1 MNPNWKRIVREHLA
15 VLRLPP
21 EREIEI
27 VEEQALHLEAA
38 YEDALAGGLSEAEAE
53 TRAAQSYDWRLLE
66 CELSRAERAP
76 DARAWRPSLELIERK
91 GGMRMEWFIQDLRF
105 GVRMLVKNPGFTLIA
120 VLTLALGIGV
130 NTAIFS
136 VVSAVLLRPLPYSEP
151 DKLVMVWERRI
162 REGSDNNAVAPAD
175 FRDWRAR
182 NQVFANMAAMFA
194 IPLNL
199 SEGNEP
205 ERVTTGLVSASFFEV
220 LGVKPMLGR
229 GFSAEEEQ
237 AGRSRVVI
245 MNHDLWQRRFG
256 ADRNIVGRRISIDGA
271 PFEVVGVLPPSFRF
285 PNKELA
291 LWVPLDANA
300 QDMQTRLSHFLSVYA
315 RLKPGVT
322 LEQARADME
331 RIGAQLS
338 QEYPQENEN
347 HTAFVIPLREEVAR
361 NLGAPLMILFAAV
374 GLVLLI
380 ACANVAN
387 LQLIRAVARQ
397 KELAVRAALGAV
409 RWRIARQLLTE
420 NAMLAALGAVLGML
434 LAWWS
439 VGTFTSLLPRNILHL
454 TGAPLDLRV
463 LGFTIAIS
471 LLTGALS
478 SLAALL
484 HASSVKL
491 NDTLKEGGRGAG
503 AMRQRARSAVVVVEL
518 ALAIVLL
525 IGAGLLIRSFWKLQ
539 RVSPGFAPQNVLTAQ
554 IALPSARYRDPE
566 QRVRFFQQLSEQAR
580 ALPGVQAVGA
590 ISILP
595 LGGGWSRTS
604 IAIEGRAEMTDLLPQ
619 LRPRIHPRTV
629 TPDYFQALGIPLL
642 NGRFLTPKDDSNAP
656 LVALINQTAAQ
667 RYWPGQNPLGH
678 RVQIGGGAPWREVI
692 GIVGDVKDQGLGQ
705 EINPE
710 VYFAWAQD
718 PQRDGTLVVRGQN
731 VASLAPALRNQVHQL
746 DKDLPLSNLRLLEEV
761 VEDSIAAPRSYA
773 LLLALFAGIALT
785 LATIGIYGVMAYGVS
800 QRTHE
805 LGVRLALGAQTR
817 DALLLVMRQG
827 LRMTSLGVALGLA
840 AAWGLTRWMKNMLF
854 EVSATDPLT
863 VVFVTGFLVGVAL
876 LACYLPARRATKVDP
891 LTALRHE

>member
-1 MNPNWKRIVREHLA
+1 MPNWNHIVREHLA

-38 YEDALAGGLSEAEAE
+38 YEDALAAGLSESEAEA
-53 TRAAQSYDWRLLE
+53 RALRGYDWRLLE
-66 CELSRAERAP
+66 CELSRAERRPA
-76 DARAWRPSLELIERK
+76 ARAWRPSLELIGRK
-91 GGMRMEWFIQDLRF
+91 GGLRMDSLSQDLRF
-105 GVRMLVKNPGFTLIA
+105 GARMLFKNPGFTLIA
-120 VLTLALGIGV
+120 VVTLALGIGV

-151 DKLVMVWERRI
+151 DKLVMLWERRI

-182 NQVFANMAAMFA
+182 NQVFTNIAAMFE
-194 IPLNL
+194 ISLNL
-199 SEGNEP
+199 SGGNEP
-205 ERVTTGLVSASFFEV
+205 ERVTTGVVSASFFEV

-237 AGRSRVVI
+237 AGRNRVVI
-245 MNHDLWQRRFG
+245 LNHDLWRRRFG
-256 ADRNIVGRRISIDGA
+256 ADRDIVGRRISLNGA

-285 PNKELA
+285 PDEELA
-291 LWVPLDANA
+291 LWLPLDANA
-300 QDMQTRLSHFLSVYA
+300 QDMQTRLNHFLSVYA

-322 LEQARADME
+322 LSQARAEME
-331 RIGAQLS
+331 RIGAQLR
-338 QEYPQENEN
+338 QEYPQENDN
-347 HTAFVIPLREEVAR
+347 HTASVIPLREQLAGSLR
-361 NLGAPLMILFAAV
+361 SPLLILFAAV

-380 ACANVAN
+380 ACANVTN

-397 KELAVRAALGAV
+397 KELAVRAALGAG
-409 RWRIARQLLTE
+409 RRRIARQLLTE
-420 NAMLAALGAVLGML
+420 SALLAALGGMMGML

-439 VGTFTSLLPRNILHL
+439 VGMLTSLLPQGILHL
-454 TGAPLDLRV
+454 TGARLDLRV
-463 LGFTIAIS
+463 FGFTGAIS

-478 SLAALL
+478 VLAALL
-484 HASSVKL
+484 QASSVKL
-491 NDTLKEGGRGAG
+491 NDMLKEGGRGAG
-503 AMRQRARSAVVVVEL
+503 DTHRRARSAVVVFEV

-539 RVSPGFAPQNVLTAQ
+539 RVSPGFTPQNVLTAQ
-554 IALPSARYRDPE
+554 IVLSSARYREPE
-566 QRVRFFQQLSEQAR
+566 QRARFFQQLSEQAR
-580 ALPGVQAVGA
+580 ALPGVQAAGA

-604 IAIEGRAEMTDLLPQ
+604 IAIEGRAEMTNLAPQ
-619 LRPRIHPRTV
+619 SRPRIHPRTV

-642 NGRFLTPKDDSNAP
+642 NGRFLTSKDDSNAP

-667 RYWPGQNPLGH
+667 RFWPGQSPLGH

-692 GIVGDVKDQGLGQ
+692 GVVGDVKYRLDQ
-705 EINPE
+705 EILPE

-718 PQRDGTLVVRGQN
+718 APQDGTLVVRGQN
-731 VASLAPALRNQVHQL
+731 VASLAPALRNQVQQL

-761 VEDSIAAPRSYA
+761 VEVSIAAPRSYA

-785 LATIGIYGVMAYGVS
+785 LAAIGVYGVMAYDLS
-800 QRTHE
+800 QRKHE
-805 LGVRLALGAQTR
+805 LGVRLALGAQTH
-817 DALLLVMRQG
+817 DVLLLALRQG
-827 LRMTSLGVALGLA
+827 LRMTLPGVALGLA
-840 AAWGLTRWMKNMLF
+840 AAWGLTRWIKQMLF

-863 VVFVTGFLVGVAL
+863 VVFVTVSLVCVAL
-876 LACYLPARRATKVDP
+876 LACYIPARRATKVDP

>member
-1 MNPNWKRIVREHLA
+1 MPNWNHIVREHLA
-15 VLRLPP
+15 ALRLPP

-27 VEEQALHLEAA
+27 VEEQALHLEAT
-38 YEDALAGGLSEAEAE
+38 YEDALADGLPEAEAE
-53 TRAAQSYDWRLLE
+53 ARALRSYDWRLLE
-66 CELSRAERAP
+66 CELSRAERPGAKL
-76 DARAWRPSLELIERK
+76 ASQPSLKLIEPR
-91 GGMRMEWFIQDLRF
+91 GGMLMESFIQDLRF
-105 GVRMLVKNPGFTLIA
+105 GARMLFKNPGFTLIA
-120 VLTLALGIGV
+120 VVTLALGIGV

-151 DKLVMVWERRI
+151 DKLVMLWERRI

-182 NQVFANMAAMFA
+182 NQVFTNIAAMFVTSVD
-194 IPLNL
+194 L

-205 ERVTTGLVSASFFEV
+205 ERVTAGQVSASFFEV

-229 GFSAEEEQ
+229 GFLAEEEQ
-237 AGRSRVVI
+237 AGRNRVVI
-245 MNHDLWQRRFG
+245 MNHDLWRRRFG
-256 ADRNIVGRRISIDGA
+256 ADRNIVGRRISLSGA
-271 PFEVVGVLPPSFRF
+271 PVEVVGVLPPSFRF
-285 PNKELA
+285 PNEELA
-291 LWVPLDANA
+291 LWLPLDANA
-300 QDMQTRLSHFLSVYA
+300 QGMQTRLNHFLSVYA

-322 LEQARADME
+322 FSQAQAEME
-331 RIGAQLS
+331 RIGAQLR
-338 QEYPQENEN
+338 QEYPQENDN
-347 HTAFVIPLREEVAR
+347 HTAFVIPLREQLA
-361 NLGAPLMILFAAV
+361 GALRRPLLILFAAV

-387 LQLIRAVARQ
+387 LQLIRAAARQ
-397 KELAVRAALGAV
+397 KELAVRAALGAG
-409 RWRIARQLLTE
+409 RRRIVRQLLTE
-420 NAMLAALGAVLGML
+420 SALLAALGAMMGML

-439 VGTFTSLLPRNILHL
+439 LGMLTSLLPRGILHL
-454 TGAPLDLRV
+454 TGARLDLRV
-463 LGFTIAIS
+463 LGFTLAIS

-484 HASSVKL
+484 QASSVKL

-503 AMRQRARSAVVVVEL
+503 SAHQRARSAVVVVEV

-539 RVSPGFAPQNVLTAQ
+539 SVSPGFTPQNALTAQ
-554 IALPSARYRDPE
+554 IVLPSARYREPE
-566 QRVRFFQQLSEQAR
+566 QRARFFQQLSEQAR

-604 IAIEGRAEMTDLLPQ
+604 IAIEGRAEMTNLAAQ
-619 LRPRIHPRTV
+619 ARPRIHPRTV

-642 NGRFLTPKDDSNAP
+642 NGRFLTSKDDSNAP

-692 GIVGDVKDQGLGQ
+692 GVVGDVKDQGLDQ

-731 VASLAPALRNQVHQL
+731 VASLAPALRDQVHQL
-746 DKDLPLSNLRLLEEV
+746 DKDLPLSNMRLLEEV
-761 VEDSIAAPRSYA
+761 VEGSIAAPRSYS

-785 LATIGIYGVMAYGVS
+785 LAAVGIYGVMAYGVS
-800 QRTHE
+800 QRAHE

-817 DALLLVMRQG
+817 DVLLLVLRQG
-827 LRMTSLGVALGLA
+827 LRMTLLGVALGLA

-863 VVFVTGFLVGVAL
+863 VVFVTCFLVGVAL
-876 LACYLPARRATKVDP
+876 LACYIPARRAMKVDP

>member
-1 MNPNWKRIVREHLA
+1 MPNWNHIVREHLA
-15 VLRLPP
+15 ALRLPS

-38 YEDALAGGLSEAEAE
+38 YEDALADGLSEAEAE
-53 TRAAQSYDWRLLE
+53 ARAMRSYDWRLLE
-66 CELSRAERAP
+66 CELSRAELPPA
-76 DARAWRPSLELIERK
+76 ARALKPSLELIGRK
-91 GGMRMEWFIQDLRF
+91 RGLRMEPLLQDLRF
-105 GVRMLVKNPGFTLIA
+105 GARMLFKNSGFTLIA
-120 VLTLALGIGV
+120 VITLALGIGV

-136 VVSAVLLRPLPYSEP
+136 VVSAVLLRPLPYPEP
-151 DKLVMVWERRI
+151 DKLVMLWEQRI
-162 REGSDNNAVAPAD
+162 REGVNNNAVAPAD

-182 NQVFANMAAMFA
+182 NQVFTNIAAMFV

-205 ERVTTGLVSASFFEV
+205 ERITAGQVSASFFEA
-220 LGVKPMLGR
+220 LGIKPMLGR
-229 GFSAEEEQ
+229 GFLAEEEQ
-237 AGRSRVVI
+237 AGRNRVVI

-256 ADRNIVGRRISIDGA
+256 ADRNIVGRRISLNGA

-285 PNKELA
+285 PNEELA
-291 LWVPLDANA
+291 LWLPLDANA
-300 QDMQTRLSHFLSVYA
+300 QGMQTRLNHFLSVYA

-322 LEQARADME
+322 LSQARAEME
-331 RIGAQLS
+331 RIGAQLR
-338 QEYPQENEN
+338 QEYPQENDN
-347 HTAFVIPLREEVAR
+347 HTVFVVPLHEDLAG
-361 NLGAPLMILFAAV
+361 NLRRPLLILFAAV

-397 KELAVRAALGAV
+397 KELAVRTALGAG

-420 NAMLAALGAVLGML
+420 SALLTAPGAILGML

-439 VGTFTSLLPRNILHL
+439 VEWFTSLLPQGVLHV
-454 TGAPLDLRV
+454 TGVRLDWRV
-463 LGFTIAIS
+463 YGFTGAIS
-471 LLTGALS
+471 LLTAALS
-478 SLAALL
+478 GLAALL
-484 HASSVKL
+484 QAFNVNL
-491 NDTLKEGGRGAG
+491 NHMLKEGGRGAG
-503 AMRQRARSAVVVVEL
+503 AMRQRARSAVVIVEV
-518 ALAIVLL
+518 AMAIVLL

-539 RVSPGFAPQNVLTAQ
+539 SVSPGFAPENALTAQ
-554 IALPSARYRDPE
+554 IVLPSARYREPE
-566 QRVRFFQQLSEQAR
+566 QRALFFQQLSEQAR

-604 IAIEGRAEMTDLLPQ
+604 IAIEGRAEMTNLAPQ
-619 LRPRIHPRTV
+619 ARPRIHPRTV
-629 TPDYFQALGIPLL
+629 TPDYFQAMGIPLL
-642 NGRFLTPKDDSNAP
+642 NGRFPTWKDDSNAP

-692 GIVGDVKDQGLGQ
+692 GIVGDVKEQGLDQ

-718 PQRDGTLVVRGQN
+718 PQRDGTLVMRGQN
-731 VASLAPALRNQVHQL
+731 VVSLAPALRDQVLRL

-761 VEDSIAAPRSYA
+761 VEVSIAAPRSYA

-785 LATIGIYGVMAYGVS
+785 LAAIGIYGVMAYGVS
-800 QRTHE
+800 QRAHE
-805 LGVRLALGAQTR
+805 LGVRLALGAQKR
-817 DALLLVMRQG
+817 DVLLMTLRQG
-827 LRMTSLGVALGLA
+827 LRMTLLGVALGLG
-840 AAWGLTRWMKNMLF
+840 AAWGVTRLMKKMLF
-854 EVSATDPLT
+854 EVTATDPLT
-863 VVFVTGFLVGVAL
+863 VVFVTVSLVGVAL
-876 LACYLPARRATKVDP
+876 LACYIPARRATKVDP